1 MKKILM
7 ALAATTMLVSFSA
20 PTFAAFN
27 PTNIYESSHTVN
39 ILNAIDEKIAD
50 GETAGIFSNFAWAYV
65 NGKVYSLSLNE
76 LRKHGSNAGKFFSKH
91 VGAEVRLD
99 ITQEQAEVKA
109 AAKEAIVLIEAG
121 VPADVAVRIVTER
134 IEVPGPVRYVDREIT
149 VEVPGP
155 EREVIREV
163 VREVIRDVNTGRT
176 TLDANLVADLN
187 MIDDLTVTAVE
198 STAPLQYG
206 DAPTPNLGDYYTL
219 TVGNDVVHYVYVEDD
234 AAADPIWRAENDP
247 GTNPLGA
254 LVAGDGTAAAKFAA
268 ENPAPVIGG
277 GEITI
282 TGIDV
287 TFTGDDEALAGLA
300 PSKFTYTPFQAATPD
315 RVEITP
321 ASSDY
326 MPASL
331 RSINDDDYFAYQ
343 IVSGCDD
350 GTCTHETRYA
360 VRDPNGRGN
369 VAGWVTGVETE
380 PTVGYR
386 LADATGEG
394 TASANA
400 RINELNGQLDTQMIP
415 VAQVGTPEI
424 RVVVPNTG
432 TDAVAASLTVNGAAA
447 YVTAN
452 GFIETAAV
460 PAMAARDAQVGD
472 YVTLTTTGVV
482 NVGGTGNAR
491 VIYTDRGWVYQN
503 NTENSDY
510 QIGTNEVARTTYS
523 ESFSGLTHANVDA
536 LGDTYYAGLTQFHA
550 TEVVDGTRFLGGVDF
565 NGGVPIT
572 IQHINAINDAI
583 NEAYST
589 GYEDGFKDGYVVGF
603 ADGVESVTSN

>member
-20 PTFAAFN
+20 PTFAALN
-27 PTNIYESSHTVN
+27 PANIYESSHTVN
-39 ILNAIDEKIAD
+39 ILNEIDREVAK
-50 GETAGIFSNFAWAYV
+50 GKTAGVIGLFAWASV
-65 NGKVYSLSLNE
+65 DGKVYSLALNE
-76 LRKHGSNAGKFFSKH
+76 LRKQANPGKYFSEY

-99 ITQEQAEVKA
+99 IAEEQAEVKA

-219 TVGNDVVHYVYVEDD
+219 TVGNDVVHYVYVQDE

-287 TFTGDDEALAGLA
+287 TFTGDDEALTGLA
-300 PSKFTYTPFQAATPD
+300 PTKFTWNAAQDAVEAVTGYAGRAALPGYQAGAVFSYTLNGVTYVAAET
-315 RVEITP
+315 
-321 ASSDY
+321 ASGGIS
-326 MPASL
+326 S
-331 RSINDDDYFAYQ
+331 
-343 IVSGCDD
+343 V
-350 GTCTHETRYA
+350 A
-360 VRDPNGRGN
+360 VDPNL
-369 VAGWVTGVETE
+369 
-380 PTVGYR
+380 P
-386 LADATGEG
+386 
-394 TASANA
+394 
-400 RINELNGQLDTQMIP
+400 QLDTIQEAEDALRDSWGNGVNGVGGRQLDAANGGHDLTDTARIDFGTLSSAPTGSFLTYVERTYDSIAAAHFRAAITEVIGRDAIP
-415 VAQVGTPEI
+415 
-424 RVVVPNTG
+424 
-432 TDAVAASLTVNGAAA
+432 ASLTVNGAAA
-447 YVTAN
+447 YVTENGVIVTERNVPRPQVGQYYEAPNGRFVVYSSAPAN
-452 GFIETAAV
+452 GNGWIETGS
-460 PAMAARDAQVGD
+460 RGSGD
-472 YVTLTTTGVV
+472 NLGMLAE
-482 NVGGTGNAR
+482 NAHAFYIER
-491 VIYTDRGWVYQN
+491 QSQINAIYRADFPIVEAST
-503 NTENSDY
+503 
-510 QIGTNEVARTTYS
+510 
-523 ESFSGLTHANVDA
+523 
-536 LGDTYYAGLTQFHA
+536 
-550 TEVVDGTRFLGGVDF
+550 FLGSGGEDFTVGVA
-565 NGGVPIT
+565 IT
-572 IQHINAINDAI
+572 QDHLSEINDAI

-603 ADGVESVTSN
+603 ADGVESVTGN